1 MTRVSRKKLLAGC
14 MTSVAVLMAFALT
27 SVTVHADDKDG
38 AKKTEQL
45 LIRAQKVCPVTGKD
59 LTSMGGAVKATVSKA
74 TVFLCCKGCFKKKIP
89 SKHWKTVT
97 ANLIKAQGRCP
108 VMDKPLPKD
117 PKSVVVEGRKIFVCC
132 PPCTKKIEGDP
143 KKYIAAVDRL
153 LEKNLGD
160 DK

>member
-1 MTRVSRKKLLAGC
+1 MTRVSRKNLLAGC
-14 MTSVAVLMAFALT
+14 MTYAAVLMAFALT
-27 SVTVHADDKDG
+27 SVTAHADDKDD

-59 LTSMGGAVKATVSKA
+59 LNSMGGAVKATVSKA
-74 TVFLCCKGCFKKKIP
+74 TVFLCCKGCFGKKIP
-89 SKHWKTVT
+89 SKHWETVT

-132 PPCTKKIEGDP
+132 PPCTKKIEADP
-143 KKYIAAVDRL
+143 KKYISAVDRL

>member
-1 MTRVSRKKLLAGC
+1 MTLISRKNLLIRLATAAAIVAG
-14 MTSVAVLMAFALT
+14 LALSNT
-27 SVTVHADDKDG
+27 GIRADDKDD
-38 AKKTEQL
+38 AKRIERL
-45 LIRAQKVCPVTGKD
+45 LVRAQAVCPVTGKD
-59 LTSMGGAVKATVSKA
+59 LTSMGGPVRATVSKA
-74 TVFLCCKGCFKKKIP
+74 TVFLCCKGCFGKKIP
-89 SKHWKTVT
+89 SKHWDTVT

-117 PKSVVVEGRKIFVCC
+117 PKSVVVEGRRVFVCC

-143 KKYIAAVDRL
+143 KKFIAAVDRL

>member
-1 MTRVSRKKLLAGC
+1 MTLFSRKN
-14 MTSVAVLMAFALT
+14 S
-27 SVTVHADDKDG
+27 
-38 AKKTEQL
+38 
-45 LIRAQKVCPVTGKD
+45 LIRLVTAAAIVAGMTLSNAALRADGKDDAKRIERLLVRAQVVCPVTGKD
-59 LTSMGGAVKATVSKA
+59 LTSMGGPVRATVSKA
-74 TVFLCCKGCFKKKIP
+74 TVILCCKGCFGKKIP
-89 SKHWKTVT
+89 SEHWETVT

-117 PKSVVVEGRKIFVCC
+117 PKSVVVEGRRIFVCC
-132 PPCTKKIEGDP
+132 PPCTKKIEDDP